1 MALSI
6 FGEHMPSLFN
16 LINPAPTL
24 SPALSDVL
32 EASYTFS
39 RMLHASK
46 SPVGGAGGEGSG
58 FYRAFCPVIGS
69 QLDPTQLGAS
79 PTSLKPPRSDLTSLH
94 LAELIKKCYRC
105 ERGEPERV
113 GACLF
118 PGLVKESAID
128 TTPLPPQTSLRANG
142 GAPPPKKKRETRRVV
157 VRRAQVICE

>member
-1 MALSI
+1 MVFTELSALSSAASWI
-6 FGEHMPSLFN
+6 RPSSVSTPFSLLHRPN
-16 LINPAPTL
+16 LTL
-24 SPALSDVL
+24 GHP
-32 EASYTFS
+32 
-39 RMLHASK
+39 
-46 SPVGGAGGEGSG
+46 
-58 FYRAFCPVIGS
+58 
-69 QLDPTQLGAS
+69 
-79 PTSLKPPRSDLTSLH
+79 
-94 LAELIKKCYRC
+94 AELIKKCYRC